1 MAGLDVGWPSLCTSA
16 GFLWALPVVLLSSE
30 LFCVPLCAFLKNMIL
45 GLTKGSVMTGDPYE
59 GKCDDRTSK
68 KGLPLAG
75 ADFCNLST
83 WMSTSNGTI
92 LGP

>member
-75 ADFCNLST
+75 ADFCNFYDT
-83 WMSTSNGTI
+83 FDVEIGNFW
-92 LGP
+92 GP